1 MKNLLCLAF
10 VFSVLSVLGQPA
22 EAVEISR
29 AVMQDTNGVARL
41 GTNTLAITNGVLYIN
56 GTALSG
62 GGGST
67 FGASDLTN
75 RVLAI
80 EAALAAGTN
89 LWNSAL
95 TNLVALSTNV
105 IIGVT
110 NSIVYVNAS
119 GMGGGG
125 GGGGGGVNTNM
136 VIVSGAGQTEVNGTY
151 LWDGANTHG
160 DGVGCF
166 TNTVAPIFI
175 YFRAAWSQWDISDC
189 ATYDAYTSDTLIGS
203 GWSNDSPQHGTG
215 GTAYP
220 TTAYGSY

>member
-1 MKNLLCLAF
+1 MKLQ
-10 VFSVLSVLGQPA
+10 LSVFCFLLSAFCFPLSA
-22 EAVEISR
+22 ASTAVVSR

-41 GTNTLAITNGVLYIN
+41 GTNTLAITNGTLYIN
-56 GTALSG
+56 GVALSG
-62 GGGST
+62 GGGGGGS
-67 FGASDLTN
+67 FNGSDLTN
-75 RVLAI
+75 RVLSI
-80 EAALAAGTN
+80 EASLAAGTN
-89 LWNSAL
+89 LWSGAV
-95 TNLVALSTNV
+95 TNLVALSTNLV
-105 IIGVT
+105 IGIT
-110 NSIVYVNAS
+110 NSIAYVNAS

-125 GGGGGGVNTNM
+125 GGGINTNM

-175 YFRAAWSQWDISDC
+175 YYRAAWRQWDISDC